1 MKIQIAEN
9 IKKFRVASGYTQS
22 ELAILLSVTP
32 QAVSRWENGQALPDI
47 TLLPLLAKYLNV
59 SIDVMVG
66 VGEQKGK
73 SLEKEL
79 RERKQLIIEDENEK
93 RQNQQRIFEI
103 YEELAHTKIFYL
115 IGYFQYLMRIKHD
128 ENYIPNDLEER
139 LEIARKMIRDTL
151 RISNMCDRIQLLS
164 TIASYEDEDKLTFWS
179 DEYELP
185 EYINTNFWDQ
195 LLMSRYS
202 LERNADKFNV
212 QNQKILYNHIK
223 NTVYY
228 LTDSFSKDMKGL
240 RKEFQDHRRYKM
252 ALDTLSIYSKQ
263 VDDIFIFD
271 RIIAELRYAE
281 ALLTDGY
288 VEKCLEMFVLATEH
302 LSVLYQLPEG
312 SVLYGSVPVLA
323 SVSLVIT
330 EDNKLVECILNI
342 GGYNKNPLF
351 DKIRGDKHFIEFTE
365 LLEKFFPH
373 FPQREANSF
382 VAENGIETLDN
393 RWVMLLKRASNE
405 VEKLSDGQ
413 VVVILTAKGSIDSF
427 LFQDVNSAIEAEN
440 VMKFLIGKKKS
451 GEEKIERLICLWHDG
466 GIDFP
471 SYSFREALVAIDSKN
486 LSTQMLL
493 NGLNGYVV
501 KTVKESM
508 PKGYK
513 A

>member
-47 TLLPLLAKYLNV
+47 ILLPLLAKYLNV
-59 SIDVMVG
+59 SIDVMFG

-93 RQNQQRIFEI
+93 RQNQQRIFDI

-128 ENYIPNDLEER
+128 ENYIPNELEER
-139 LEIARKMIRDTL
+139 LKIARQMMRDAL
-151 RISNMCDRIQLLS
+151 RMSNMCDRIQLLS
-164 TIASYEDEDKLTFWS
+164 TIASYEDEEKLTFWS

-185 EYINTNFWDQ
+185 EYMKTNFWDQ

-202 LERNADKFNV
+202 LERNADKFNA

-228 LTDSFSKDMKGL
+228 LTDSFSNDMKGL
-240 RKEFQDHRRYKM
+240 RKEFQDHGRYEM

-271 RIIAELRYAE
+271 RIIAEVRYAE

-288 VEKCLEMFVLATEH
+288 VEKCLEMFMLATEH

-365 LLEKFFPH
+365 LLKKFFP
-373 FPQREANSF
+373 QRKAKSF
-382 VAENGIETLDN
+382 VAENGTETLDN
-393 RWVMLLKRASNE
+393 QWEMLLKRASNDI
-405 VEKLSDGQ
+405 EKLSDGQ
-413 VVVILTAKGSIDSF
+413 VVAILTDKGTIDSI

-440 VMKFLIGKKKS
+440 VMKFLIEKKKS

-466 GIDFP
+466 SIDFP
-471 SYSFREALVAIDSKN
+471 SYSFREALVAIDSEN

-508 PKGYK
+508 PKGNK

>member
-9 IKKFRVASGYTQS
+9 IKKFRIASGYTQS

-93 RQNQQRIFEI
+93 RQNQQRIFDI

-128 ENYIPNDLEER
+128 ENYIPNELEER
-139 LEIARKMIRDTL
+139 LKIARQMMRDAL
-151 RISNMCDRIQLLS
+151 RMSNMCDRIQLLS

-185 EYINTNFWDQ
+185 EYMKTNFWDQ

-202 LERNADKFNV
+202 LERNADKFNA

-228 LTDSFSKDMKGL
+228 LTDSFSNDMKGL
-240 RKEFQDHRRYKM
+240 RKEFQDHGRYEM

-271 RIIAELRYAE
+271 RIIAEVRYAE

-288 VEKCLEMFVLATEH
+288 VEKCLEMFTLATEH

-323 SVSLVIT
+323 SVSLSINV
-330 EDNKLVECILNI
+330 DNKLVECILNI

-351 DKIRGDKHFIEFTE
+351 DKIRGDKHFIEFME
-365 LLEKFFPH
+365 LLEKFLPPFSQKKAH
-373 FPQREANSF
+373 SF

-393 RWVMLLKRASNE
+393 QWEMLLNRASKE
-405 VEKLSDGQ
+405 VEKLSDGE
-413 VVVILTAKGSIDSF
+413 VVVFLTAKGTIDSI

-440 VMKFLIGKKKS
+440 MMKFLIEKKKS
-451 GEEKIERLICLWHDG
+451 GEEKIERLICMWHDG

-493 NGLNGYVV
+493 NGLNGYVI
-501 KTVKESM
+501 KTVKETI
-508 PKGYK
+508 GGEIT
-513 A
+513 

>member
-9 IKKFRVASGYTQS
+9 IKKFRIASGYTQS

-32 QAVSRWENGQALPDI
+32 QAVSRWENGQGLPDI

-59 SIDVMVG
+59 SIDVMIG
-66 VGEQKGK
+66 FGEQKVK
-73 SLEKEL
+73 NLEKEL
-79 RERKQLIIEDENEK
+79 RERKQSIIEDETEK

-103 YEELAHTKIFYL
+103 YEELARTKIFYL
-115 IGYFQYLMRIKHD
+115 VGYFRYLMRTKNN
-128 ENYIPNDLEER
+128 ENSISNELEER
-139 LEIARKMIRDTL
+139 LKIARQMMQDAL
-151 RISNMCDRIQLLS
+151 RMSNMCDRIQLLS
-164 TIASYEDEDKLTFWS
+164 TIASYEDEENLTFWL

-185 EYINTNFWDQ
+185 EYMKTNFWDE
-195 LLMSRYS
+195 LLLSRYD
-202 LERNADKFNV
+202 LEKNADKFNV
-212 QNQKILYNHIK
+212 QNQKNLYNHIK

-240 RKEFQDHRRYKM
+240 RKEFQSHERYKM
-252 ALDTLSIYSKQ
+252 ALDTLSLYSKQ
-263 VDDIFIFD
+263 VDDIFIFN

-281 ALLTDGY
+281 ALLADGY
-288 VEKCLEMFVLATEH
+288 VEKCLEMFALATEH

-312 SVLYGSVPVLA
+312 SVLYGSVPVLN
-323 SVSLVIT
+323 SVSLIINV
-330 EDNKLVECILNI
+330 DNKFVECILNI

-351 DKIRGDKHFIEFTE
+351 DKIRGDKHFIEFME
-365 LLEKFFPH
+365 LLEKIFPP
-373 FPQREANSF
+373 FSQKKANSF

-393 RWVMLLKRASNE
+393 QWEMLLKRASKDL
-405 VEKLSDGQ
+405 EKLSDGQ
-413 VVVILTAKGSIDSF
+413 VVVFLTAKGTIDSI
-427 LFQDVNSAIEAEN
+427 LFQDVNSANEAEN
-440 VMKFLIGKKKS
+440 MMKFLIEKKKS
-451 GEEKIERLICLWHDG
+451 GEEKIERLICMWHDG

-493 NGLNGYVV
+493 NGLNGYVI
-501 KTVKESM
+501 KTVKETM